1 MKRYD
6 TVLYETIPVPVPV
19 RYPTLNVHVPVSF
32 GHRRGVGGRL
42 LDVISGRRIGWGR
55 RWGVGVMGRGRGCSV
70 GGTLMFPL
78 HPLNQQLLRMHV
90 SRLIDLGDLL
100 LDLFL
105 IIMMVAMGATMDPV
119 MVGDSFYPGAR
130 HVVGVVVGRL
140 VVDYAMVA
148 VGAHYGLAGESR
160 WDEDGEGCH
169 DDLKDTIVVVNK
181 QYNTIQ
187 YNTIQYNTIQYNT
200 IQCNTKHL

>member
-1 MKRYD
+1 M
-6 TVLYETIPVPVPV
+6 
-19 RYPTLNVHVPVSF
+19 
-32 GHRRGVGGRL
+32 GCGG
-42 LDVISGRRIGWGR
+42 
-55 RWGVGVMGRGRGCSV
+55 GCSV
-70 GGTLMFPL
+70 GGTLMLPL

-90 SRLIDLGDLL
+90 GRLIDLGDLL

-105 IIMMVAMGATMDPV
+105 VIMMVAMVATMDPV

-160 WDEDGEGCH
+160 RDEDGEGCH
-169 DDLKDTIVVVNK
+169 DNLKDTIVVVNK

-187 YNTIQYNTIQYNT
+187 YNTIQ
-200 IQCNTKHL
+200 CNTMQRIFEFLRQMIGGACGNDNLRDTNHKAKLVSHVTNM